1 MIREVG
7 GHKPKIHPTAYVHET
22 AEIIGKVTL
31 EKNASIW
38 PYCVLRG
45 DVDEIVIGEGTNIQ
59 DNTVIHTL
67 EGQPAVLGKGISV
80 GHSVILHGC
89 RVMDHCIIGMGS
101 IVLDG
106 VTVES
111 DCIVGAG
118 AVVAPNTKVA
128 KGSMA
133 LGIPARVI
141 RPLKAEEIEHI
152 RWNAKEYFKLT
163 EMHRKSS
170 RRVFD

>member
-1 MIREVG
+1 MIRELNGVR
-7 GHKPKIHPTAYVHET
+7 PKIDPSAFIHET
-22 AEIIGKVTL
+22 AEIIGKVTI
-31 EKNASIW
+31 EKDASVW

-45 DVDEIVIGEGTNIQ
+45 DVDEIVIGQGTNIQ

-67 EGQPAVLGKGISV
+67 EGKPAILGREISV
-80 GHSVILHGC
+80 GHSVVLHGC

-106 VTVES
+106 ATVES

-118 AVVAPNTKVA
+118 AVVSPNTVVKS
-128 KGSMA
+128 GSMA

-141 RPLKAEEIEHI
+141 RALKPEELEHI
-152 RWNAKEYFKLT
+152 VWNAQEYYKLSDL
-163 EMHRKSS
+163 HRKTS
-170 RRVFD
+170 RKVF